1 MSDDFV
7 ASQIFF
13 YLRKDANRAVLSFES
28 SEGITV
34 PFFSS
39 VETAR
44 EFLEQ
49 ARVRGHGIDMISPTE
64 FKGFS
69 EACRAAGAKFLQLD
83 PRPDVF
89 KTARLKSL
97 E

>member
-13 YLRKDANRAVLSFES
+13 YLRRDSNSAVLSLEDG
-28 SEGITV
+28 EGITV

-39 VETAR
+39 LEIAR
-44 EFLEQ
+44 EFLEK

-64 FKGFS
+64 FKAFS

-83 PRPDVF
+83 PKPDIF

>member
-13 YLRKDANRAVLSFES
+13 YLRKDTSILSLES
-28 SEGITV
+28 SEGVTV

-39 VETAR
+39 VEVAR
-44 EFLEQ
+44 DFLEQ

-64 FKGFS
+64 FKAFS
-69 EACRAAGAKFLQLD
+69 EACRKAGAKFLQLD
-83 PRPDVF
+83 PKPDVF

-97 E
+97 K

>member
-13 YLRKDANRAVLSFES
+13 YLRKDTSILSLES
-28 SEGITV
+28 SEGVTV

-39 VETAR
+39 AEVAR
-44 EFLEQ
+44 DFLEQ

-64 FKGFS
+64 FKAFS
-69 EACRAAGAKFLQLD
+69 EACREAGAKFLQLD
-83 PRPDVF
+83 PKPDVF

-97 E
+97 K